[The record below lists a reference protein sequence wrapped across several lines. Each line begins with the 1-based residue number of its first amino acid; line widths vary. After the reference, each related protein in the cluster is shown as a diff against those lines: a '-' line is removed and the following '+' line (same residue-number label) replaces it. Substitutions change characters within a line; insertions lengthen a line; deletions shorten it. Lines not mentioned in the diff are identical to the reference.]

1 VAIRGGRLVSE
12 HMYWDQASVLM
23 QIGLLDPKIFPKKLK
38 SEGLKQLPVV
48 GVEAAKQLL
57 EPKQNRYN
65 RLLQAH
71 GLMDQWA
78 D

>member
-1 VAIRGGRLVSE
+1 
-12 HMYWDQASVLM
+12 MYWDEASVLM
-23 QIGLLDPKIFPKKLK
+23 QIGLLDSKVLPEKLK

-48 GVEAAKQLL
+48 GAGAAKQLL

-71 GLMDQWA
+71 DLMN
-78 D
+78 